1 MALDQIE
8 MNMWL
13 RDDPWEPGPSTVVK
27 ADPAGNSAASARQPQ
42 KYNQKPHQAHFGSDY
57 GIYTG
62 CRELGTG
69 AVP

>member
-1 MALDQIE
+1 
-8 MNMWL
+8 
-13 RDDPWEPGPSTVVK
+13 VK